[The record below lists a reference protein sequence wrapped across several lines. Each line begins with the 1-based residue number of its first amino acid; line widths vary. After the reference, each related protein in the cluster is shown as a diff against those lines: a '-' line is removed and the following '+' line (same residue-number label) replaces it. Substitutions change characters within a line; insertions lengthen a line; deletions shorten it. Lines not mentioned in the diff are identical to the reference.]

1 MGIEIKK
8 EVFPSG
14 LRLVTENITD
24 FPTVSLGLWLNVG
37 SRDETH
43 SQNGL
48 AHFIEHLFFKGTHRR
63 TAIEI
68 AKELDRLGGYSNAF
82 TSKEYT
88 CLHGKVLPE
97 DLPRFLDILADI
109 FLNPLFSP
117 EDIEREK
124 QIILQE
130 IKMLEDSPE
139 ELVHELFS
147 SLLWGEHPLARPIL
161 GEWEVISRV
170 SSEDVISFYKKH
182 YKASNLVIAAAG
194 KVEHE
199 ELLTLVQNYF
209 DKLIA
214 GEPQKRTSPKPFSTC
229 GVQHRNLEQ
238 VHLALGMATP
248 GTKDERRYGL
258 LFLNTLLG
266 GNMSSRLF
274 QEVREKRGLAY
285 AIYSYLSLYEDV
297 GQLGIYVAVEKEKL
311 KETLLVIKDE
321 LNSLMEDKISTEEF
335 EAAFDNLKSALL
347 LSADSPDSR
356 MTRLARN
363 EFIFG
368 RYIPYEETV
377 QKIKTLT
384 PQDITTLARE
394 VFAVKPTLA
403 LLGPISEEEG
413 LSLYQELFEE
423 K

>member
-1 MGIEIKK
+1 MSIELKK
-8 EVFPSG
+8 ELFPSG
-14 LRLVTENITD
+14 LRVVTENIAD
-24 FPTVSLGLWLNVG
+24 FPTVSLGLWLSIG
-37 SRDETH
+37 SRDEEDY
-43 SQNGL
+43 QNGL
-48 AHFIEHLFFKGTHRR
+48 THFIEHLFFKGTHRR
-63 TAIEI
+63 TALEI

-82 TSKEYT
+82 TAKEYT

-97 DLPRFLDILADI
+97 DLPRFLDLLADI

-147 SLLWGEHPLARPIL
+147 TLLWGKHPLARPIL
-161 GEWEVISRV
+161 GQWEVISRV
-170 SSEDVISFYKKH
+170 SKNDVLEFYEKY

-199 ELLTLVQNYF
+199 ELVNLVQNNF
-209 DKLIA
+209 GKLA
-214 GEPQKRTSPKPFSTC
+214 PGETKKRLRPKPISRC
-229 GVQHRNLEQ
+229 DVQRRELEQ
-238 VHLALGMATP
+238 VHLVLGVATP
-248 GTKDERRYGL
+248 GTRDESRYAA
-258 LFLNTLLG
+258 LFFNTLLG

-297 GQLGIYVAVEKEKL
+297 GQLGIYAAVEKENL
-311 KETLLVIKDE
+311 KETLSVIKNE
-321 LNSLMEDKISTEEF
+321 LDALMENQISQEEF
-335 EAAFDNLKSALL
+335 EAAFDNLKCALL
-347 LSADSPDSR
+347 LSADNPDSR

-377 QKIKTLT
+377 EKIKALT
-384 PQDITTLARE
+384 PQDITAFARK
-394 VFAVKPTLA
+394 VFGTKPTLA
-403 LLGPISEEEG
+403 LLGPISKDEG
-413 LSLYQELFEE
+413 LSLYDEIFC
-423 K
+423 